1 LDYTSSSLS
10 LTHEVAMSL
19 DDEVDINGH
28 TNGGGGVGFWV
39 ALNVSDV
46 TPKFKDKS
54 RCTSYM
60 REDQISYI

>member
-1 LDYTSSSLS
+1 
-10 LTHEVAMSL
+10 MSL